1 MLLLM
6 SAPPNTAPHSET
18 HPGPYTHFYP
28 WVEPRPC
35 WFCHHFGRIV
45 CDGTA
50 ALCVRQGDAC
60 VQASPG
66 NGCAFW
72 EREPG
77 ADDEPDWVP
86 ARVVPLQRPCV
97 SPREASGS
105 VT

>member
-1 MLLLM
+1 MFLLM
-6 SAPPNTAPHSET
+6 SAPSNTAPHFEA
-18 HPGPYTHFYP
+18 HPTPYTHFYP

-35 WFCHHFGRIV
+35 RFCHHFDRIV
-45 CDGTA
+45 YDGTA
-50 ALCVRQGDAC
+50 ALCARQGEPR

-72 EREPG
+72 EHEPG

-86 ARVVPLQRPCV
+86 ARVVSLQHPCV
-97 SPREASGS
+97 SPRQASGS